1 MPLDLESISRSNVKI
16 GLCGQDVFML
26 FSDVGQVLL
35 AVYAKSR
42 MGPRW
47 MGRQMAAR
55 IFFRIVSFREKKE
68 ERGGIIDL

>member
-26 FSDVGQVLL
+26 YSDVGQVLL

-42 MGPRW
+42 MGPWW
-47 MGRQMAAR
+47 MGRRMAAR
-55 IFFRIVSFREKKE
+55 VFFRIVFHFVRKRRS
-68 ERGGIIDL
+68 GGVS